1 MQNDYSCNAKGLLLH
16 CKRTTFEDK
25 EGKNEKNEG
34 QLTSKKAIKTLM

>member
-25 EGKNEKNEG
+25 EGKNEG

>member
-25 EGKNEKNEG
+25 EGKNEKMKGN
-34 QLTSKKAIKTLM
+34 